1 MINRLNSNRNRVT
14 NRNTLNKSKT
24 NNTKVNNTKVNNTKV
39 NNTKSN
45 NKVNNNKLDITI
57 NPSYNKYKSYQY
69 LIVIC
74 AGDES
79 LHYKKKW
86 FSESRKYVLCVI
98 YYGDN
103 KEIEE
108 KYKRTSDIVVNN
120 KGPKWSLIRGLLI
133 KWKDWKSFKFV
144 AFPDDDLDISVTK
157 LNKLFIMGDKYKFD
171 LFQPSL
177 VDNGPNYVVHNVLK
191 TNKKCKFR
199 YTDFVE
205 IMIPIFSIKALTKS
219 YHILVDPKIKS
230 AWGIDYVIPSKILH
244 RRNIAVV
251 DSISVIHTKPLGA
264 LNLQKLSTFYK
275 TFNIDPEK
283 ELNYFLKKYKSR
295 TYKGRT
301 LKCVV

>member
-1 MINRLNSNRNRVT
+1 
-14 NRNTLNKSKT
+14 
-24 NNTKVNNTKVNNTKV
+24 
-39 NNTKSN
+39 
-45 NKVNNNKLDITI
+45 
-57 NPSYNKYKSYQY
+57 
-69 LIVIC
+69 
-74 AGDES
+74 
-79 LHYKKKW
+79 
-86 FSESRKYVLCVI
+86 
-98 YYGDN
+98 
-103 KEIEE
+103 
-108 KYKRTSDIVVNN
+108 
-120 KGPKWSLIRGLLI
+120 
-133 KWKDWKSFKFV
+133 
-144 AFPDDDLDISVTK
+144 
-157 LNKLFIMGDKYKFD
+157 MGDKYKFD
-171 LFQPSL
+171 LFQPAL

-205 IMIPIFSIKALTKS
+205 IMIPIFSIKALSKS